1 MSNINITKLYHFDE
15 MFDNILKPNEC
26 YKEYDK
32 WLKSE
37 DLKNLK
43 KKQIESN
50 EFFKKTGITFSVY
63 GNLEA
68 EERIIP
74 FDIIPRVISEK
85 KWMLIS
91 KGIKQRV
98 KAINYFLYD
107 IYNQQEIIK
116 AGKLP
121 LELVK
126 NNNSFLSEMVGFTPP
141 GGIYTHIVGIDLV
154 RTPNEDFVVLEDN
167 TRTPSGVSYM
177 MENRQ
182 TMLQMFP
189 ELFDKIKIKNV
200 TNYPISLLRS
210 LKECCPKK
218 NDSKQVIAILT
229 PGPHNSAYFE
239 HAFLADEMGIELVEG
254 NDLKIKDKKV
264 SMRTTQG
271 YKPIDIIYRRVD
283 DYFLDPLTFN
293 PKSILGVPGLM
304 DVYKSGNLTIANAP
318 GSGIADDKAIYSYIP
333 DIINFYTGEK
343 PLLKNVKTWRCS
355 EKNHLKYVLDNLDS
369 LVVKE
374 VHGSGGYGML
384 IGPKSTKK
392 KIESF
397 RKKII
402 SNPDKYIAQPTL
414 ELSTVP
420 VLTNKGLSSRH
431 VDLRPF
437 ILVSPKS
444 INITPGGL
452 TRVALKEG
460 SLVVN
465 SSQGGGTKDTWVLED
480 F

>member
-1 MSNINITKLYHFDE
+1 
-15 MFDNILKPNEC
+15 
-26 YKEYDK
+26 
-32 WLKSE
+32 
-37 DLKNLK
+37 
-43 KKQIESN
+43 
-50 EFFKKTGITFSVY
+50 
-63 GNLEA
+63 
-68 EERIIP
+68 
-74 FDIIPRVISEK
+74 
-85 KWMLIS
+85 MLIS

-116 AGKLP
+116 AGILP
-121 LELVK
+121 LELIK
-126 NNNSFLSEMVGFTPP
+126 NNNSFLNEMIGFTPP
-141 GGIYTHIVGIDLV
+141 GGIFTHIVGIDLV

-218 NDSKQVIAILT
+218 NDSKQVVAILT

-239 HAFLADEMGIELVEG
+239 HSFLADEMGIELVEG

-293 PKSILGVPGLM
+293 PKSVLGVPGLM

-452 TRVALKEG
+452 TRVALKDG
-460 SLVVN
+460 SLMVN
-465 SSQGGGTKDTWVLED
+465 SSQGGGTKDTWVLEE

>member
-1 MSNINITKLYHFDE
+1 MNNVNITKLYHFDE
-15 MFDNILKPNEC
+15 MFDNNIKPNEC
-26 YKEYDK
+26 YKEYNK
-32 WLKSE
+32 WLDSE
-37 DLKNLK
+37 DLRNLK

-50 EFFKKTGITFSVY
+50 EFFRKTGITFSVY

-74 FDIIPRVISEK
+74 FDIIPRIISEK
-85 KWMLIS
+85 KWMVIS
-91 KGIKQRV
+91 KGIEQRV

-116 AGKLP
+116 AGILP

-182 TMLQMFP
+182 MMLQMFP

-210 LKECCPKK
+210 LKECCPRK
-218 NDSKQVIAILT
+218 NDSNTVIAILT

-239 HAFLADEMGIELVEG
+239 HAFLADEMGLELVEG
-254 NDLKIKDKKV
+254 NDLKIKDKKI

-304 DVYKSGNLTIANAP
+304 DVYKSGNLTLANAP

-343 PLLKNVKTWRCS
+343 PILKNVKTWRCS

-384 IGPKSTKK
+384 IGPKSSKK

-397 RKKII
+397 KKKII
-402 SNPDKYIAQPTL
+402 SNPEKYIAQPTL

-437 ILVSPKS
+437 ILISPKS

-452 TRVALKEG
+452 TRVALKDG

-465 SSQGGGTKDTWVLED
+465 SSQGGGTKDTWVLEG

>member
-1 MSNINITKLYHFDE
+1 MSNVNVSKLCHFDE
-15 MFDNILKPNEC
+15 MFDNIFKPNEC
-26 YKEYDK
+26 YKEYFK

-85 KWMLIS
+85 QWMLIS

-116 AGKLP
+116 AGILP
-121 LELVK
+121 LELIK
-126 NNNSFLSEMVGFTPP
+126 NNNSFLNEMIGFTPP
-141 GGIYTHIVGIDLV
+141 GGIFTHIVGIDLV

-239 HAFLADEMGIELVEG
+239 HSFLADEMGIELVEG

-384 IGPKSTKK
+384 IGPKSTTK

-452 TRVALKEG
+452 TRVALKDG

>member
-1 MSNINITKLYHFDE
+1 MNNVNITKLYHFDE
-15 MFDNILKPNEC
+15 MFDNNIKPNEC
-26 YKEYDK
+26 YKEYNK
-32 WLKSE
+32 WLDSE
-37 DLKNLK
+37 DLRNLK

-50 EFFKKTGITFSVY
+50 EFFRKTGITFSVY

-74 FDIIPRVISEK
+74 FDIIPRIISEK
-85 KWMLIS
+85 KWMVIS
-91 KGIKQRV
+91 KGIEQRV

-116 AGKLP
+116 AGILP
-121 LELVK
+121 LELIK
-126 NNNSFLSEMVGFTPP
+126 NNNSFLNEMIGFTPP
-141 GGIYTHIVGIDLV
+141 GGIFTHIVGIDLV

-239 HAFLADEMGIELVEG
+239 HSFLADEMGIELVEG

-437 ILVSPKS
+437 ILISPKS

-452 TRVALKEG
+452 TRVALKDG

>member
-1 MSNINITKLYHFDE
+1 MSNVNVSKLYHFDE
-15 MFDNILKPNEC
+15 MFHNISKPNEC
-26 YKEYDK
+26 YKEYFK

-85 KWMLIS
+85 KWMFIS

-98 KAINYFLYD
+98 KAINYFLHD

-116 AGKLP
+116 AGILP
-121 LELVK
+121 LELIK
-126 NNNSFLSEMVGFTPP
+126 NNNSFLNEMIGFTPP
-141 GGIYTHIVGIDLV
+141 GGIFTHIVGIDLV

-384 IGPKSTKK
+384 IGPKSTNK

-452 TRVALKEG
+452 TRVALKDG

-465 SSQGGGTKDTWVLED
+465 SSQGGGTKDTWILED

>member
-1 MSNINITKLYHFDE
+1 MSNVNVSKLYHFDE
-15 MFDNILKPNEC
+15 MFDNIFKPNEC
-26 YKEYDK
+26 YKEYFK

-116 AGKLP
+116 AGILP
-121 LELVK
+121 LELIK
-126 NNNSFLSEMVGFTPP
+126 NNNSFLNEMIGFTPP
-141 GGIYTHIVGIDLV
+141 GGIFTHIVGIDLV

-177 MENRQ
+177 VENRQ

-239 HAFLADEMGIELVEG
+239 HSFLADEMGIELVEG

-452 TRVALKEG
+452 TRVALKDG

>member
-1 MSNINITKLYHFDE
+1 MSNVNISKLYHFDE

-26 YKEYDK
+26 YKEYFK

-85 KWMLIS
+85 KWMFIS

-98 KAINYFLYD
+98 KAINYFLHD

-116 AGKLP
+116 AGILP
-121 LELVK
+121 LELIK
-126 NNNSFLSEMVGFTPP
+126 NNNSFLNEMIGFTPP
-141 GGIYTHIVGIDLV
+141 GGIFTHIVGIDLV

-177 MENRQ
+177 VENRQ

-239 HAFLADEMGIELVEG
+239 HSFLADEMGIELVEG

-384 IGPKSTKK
+384 IGPKSTNK

-452 TRVALKEG
+452 TRVALKDG

>member
-1 MSNINITKLYHFDE
+1 MSNVNISKLYHFDE
-15 MFDNILKPNEC
+15 MFDNFFKPNEC
-26 YKEYDK
+26 YKEYFK

-85 KWMLIS
+85 KWMFIS

-98 KAINYFLYD
+98 KAINYFLHD

-116 AGKLP
+116 AGILP
-121 LELVK
+121 LELIK
-126 NNNSFLSEMVGFTPP
+126 NNNSFLNEMIGFTPP
-141 GGIYTHIVGIDLV
+141 GGIFTHIVGIDLV

-177 MENRQ
+177 VENRQ

-239 HAFLADEMGIELVEG
+239 HSFLADEMGIELVEG

-452 TRVALKEG
+452 TRVALKDG

>member
-1 MSNINITKLYHFDE
+1 
-15 MFDNILKPNEC
+15 MFDNIFKPNEC
-26 YKEYDK
+26 YKEYFK

-85 KWMLIS
+85 KWMFIS

-98 KAINYFLYD
+98 KAINYFLHD

-116 AGKLP
+116 AGILP
-121 LELVK
+121 LELIK
-126 NNNSFLSEMVGFTPP
+126 NNNSFLNEMIGFTPP
-141 GGIYTHIVGIDLV
+141 GGIFTHIVGIDLV

-177 MENRQ
+177 VENRQ

-218 NDSKQVIAILT
+218 NDTKQVIAILT

-239 HAFLADEMGIELVEG
+239 HSFLADEMGIELVEG

-384 IGPKSTKK
+384 IGPKSTTK

-452 TRVALKEG
+452 TRVALKDG

>member
-1 MSNINITKLYHFDE
+1 MSNVNVSKLYHFDE
-15 MFDNILKPNEC
+15 MFDNIFKPKEC
-26 YKEYDK
+26 YKEYFK

-37 DLKNLK
+37 NLKNLK

-116 AGKLP
+116 AGILP
-121 LELVK
+121 LELIK
-126 NNNSFLSEMVGFTPP
+126 NNNSFLNEMIGFTPP
-141 GGIYTHIVGIDLV
+141 GGIFTHIVGIDLV
-154 RTPNEDFVVLEDN
+154 ITPNEDFVVLEDN
-167 TRTPSGVSYM
+167 TRTPSCVSYM

-218 NDSKQVIAILT
+218 NDSKKVIAILT

-239 HAFLADEMGIELVEG
+239 HSFLADEMGIELVEG

-264 SMRTTQG
+264 SMSTTQG

-452 TRVALKEG
+452 TRVALKDG